1 MQISAQRLRSISRV
15 LVAALVVVVGLI
27 IALHERLARG
37 EPAPQSHAAV
47 LHGILLGNAAAP
59 TFTLTDQSGASVSLA
74 ALAGHPVVLTFLYTW
89 CPTVCPLTA
98 EKLHAA
104 AAALSGQAA
113 QVDWLAVSMDPVG
126 DTPQAARDFVAAHHL
141 TGTLRYLLGTQTQLA
156 PLWSAYH
163 IAVAATGDAMAA
175 SGPITHTVGVY
186 LLDKHGAEREF
197 YDDSFTAED
206 VASDLRLLLAG

>member
-15 LVAALVVVVGLI
+15 LVVVLVVLVSLI
-27 IALHERLARG
+27 IALHDRLTLG
-37 EPAPQSHAAV
+37 EAAPRSHAA
-47 LHGILLGNAAAP
+47 LHGVLLGNAAAP
-59 TFTLTDQSGASVSLA
+59 AFTLADQSGASVSLA
-74 ALAGHPVVLTFLYTW
+74 ALAGHPVVLTFLYTR

-104 AAALSGQAA
+104 VVALGGQAA

-141 TGTLRYLLGTQTQLA
+141 TGTLRYLLGTQAQLM
-156 PLWSAYH
+156 PVWGAYH

-175 SGPITHTVGVY
+175 SGPITHNVGVY

-197 YDDSFTAED
+197 YDDAFTVDD